1 MKTMKMKLMIQVDK
15 NVNTAEAIS
24 RFNAQLSSAGK
35 GEIEGLHVS
44 WVENVEEVPNRQDRT
59 Y

>member
-1 MKTMKMKLMIQVDK
+1 MKTMKMKLMIQVDE

-35 GEIEGLHVS
+35 GEVEGLHVS
-44 WVENVEEVPNRQDRT
+44 
-59 Y
+59 